1 VPKNPAVFTAKHFL
15 TSLALI
21 SAGLITTGV
30 SAQSSKDKLPNT
42 GFIPDYTLLKP
53 VANPPEGSKIHR
65 YRNPAIQPGTY
76 TSVIIEPIQINEA
89 PDADSK
95 IPPGAVTETKAALGD
110 VLKKMVSQRA
120 TIATEAGPGVARI
133 TLSISGAELEGEKL
147 RPRNLLP
154 VSAILKIAAAATGNS
169 SQQAVLIIEAKITDS
184 VSGDLIAAGVNTI
197 KGESFRGD
205 AKTTQEFLAVVKRWA
220 EIAATA
226 TTSPSP
232 TPR

>member
-1 VPKNPAVFTAKHFL
+1 VPTKPL
-15 TSLALI
+15 TRISRHVLALLALI
-21 SAGLITTGV
+21 SAGMIT
-30 SAQSSKDKLPNT
+30 SAHAQSGKDMPTT

-53 VANPPEGSKIHR
+53 VANPPEGSKIYR
-65 YRNPAIQPGTY
+65 YRNPAIQPGAY
-76 TSVIIEPIQINEA
+76 TAVIIEPIQIN
-89 PDADSK
+89 DATTADNK
-95 IPPGAVTETKAALGD
+95 IPPGAITETKAALAD
-110 VLKKMVSQRA
+110 TLKRMVSQRA
-120 TIATEAGPGVARI
+120 TIATDPGPGIARVA
-133 TLSISGAELEGEKL
+133 LSISGAELEGEKL

-184 VSGDLIAAGVNTI
+184 VTGELIAAGVNTI

-205 AKTTQEFLAVVKRWA
+205 AKSTQEFLTVVKRWA

-226 TTSPSP
+226 TTSPAP

>member
-1 VPKNPAVFTAKHFL
+1 MLKNPISLTAKHFF

-21 SAGLITTGV
+21 SVSLVATSV
-30 SAQSSKDKLPNT
+30 SAQSGKDKLPNT
-42 GFIPDYTLLKP
+42 GFIADYTLLKP
-53 VANPPEGSKIHR
+53 VANPPEGSKIYR
-65 YRNPAIQPGTY
+65 YRNPAIQPGAY
-76 TSVIIEPIQINEA
+76 TSVIIEPIQINET

-95 IPPGAVTETKAALGD
+95 IPPGAITETQAALGD
-110 VLKKMVSQRA
+110 ALKTMVSKRA
-120 TIATEAGPGVARI
+120 AIATEPGPGVARVA
-133 TLSISGAELEGEKL
+133 LSISGAELEGEKL

-184 VSGDLIAAGVNTI
+184 VSGDLIAAGVSTI

-205 AKTTQEFLAVVKRWA
+205 AKTTQEFLTVVKRWA

>member
-1 VPKNPAVFTAKHFL
+1 VPKNPAVFATKHFL

-21 SAGLITTGV
+21 SAGLISTSV
-30 SAQSSKDKLPNT
+30 SAQSSKDNLPNT

-53 VANPPEGSKIHR
+53 VVNPPEGSKIHR
-65 YRNPAIQPGTY
+65 YRNPAIQPGAY

-89 PDADSK
+89 PDTDNK
-95 IPPGAVTETKAALGD
+95 IPPGAISETKAALAD
-110 VLKKMVSQRA
+110 TLKSMAAQRA
-120 TIATEAGPGVARI
+120 TVVTEPGPGVARI
-133 TLSISGAELEGEKL
+133 ALSISGAELEGEKL

-154 VSAILKIAAAATGNS
+154 ISAILKIAAAATGNS

-205 AKTTQEFLAVVKRWA
+205 AKTTQEFLTVVKRWA